1 MVERI
6 PQTFIDDLID
16 RSDITEIIGK
26 RIEIKKA
33 GKEYKACCPFHNEKT
48 PSFTISPEKGFY
60 HCFGCGAHGTSLGF
74 LMDYEK
80 LTFVE
85 AIEELAKMLGMEVP
99 KSSEDIKITKKQ
111 TNLKSLLNEVSV
123 CQFFRTSENVICE
136 HSNRCS
142 QVFTLFKN
150 EKPMKPL

>member
-6 PQTFIDDLID
+6 PQTFIDDLTD

-85 AIEELAKMLGMEVP
+85 AIEELEVASSQFERFGGSRAQRDLLEFAYVNLLIRTGRKADAQKLLLARRP
-99 KSSEDIKITKKQ
+99 KLYETAPI
-111 TNLKSLLNEVSV
+111 KSLSAL
-123 CQFFRTSENVICE
+123 
-136 HSNRCS
+136 
-142 QVFTLFKN
+142 KN
-150 EKPMKPL
+150 F

>member
-6 PQTFIDDLID
+6 PQAFIDDLID

-60 HCFGCGAHGTSLGF
+60 HCLDAE
-74 LMDYEK
+74 LM
-80 LTFVE
+80 
-85 AIEELAKMLGMEVP
+85 ELVL
-99 KSSEDIKITKKQ
+99 
-111 TNLKSLLNEVSV
+111 VS
-123 CQFFRTSENVICE
+123 
-136 HSNRCS
+136 
-142 QVFTLFKN
+142 
-150 EKPMKPL
+150 